1 MILFLFVYGH
11 VTSRF
16 IRRSRAE
23 TNLDIDAQKPF
34 PGLEKV
40 RLFFINLSIYS
51 CSSYNYYK
59 YISDIIEN
67 KIVINES
74 GWNT

>member
-11 VTSRF
+11 VMSRF
-16 IRRSRAE
+16 IQRSRAE
-23 TNLDIDAQKPF
+23 TNLDINAQKPF

-40 RLFFINLSIYS
+40 TLFFIINLSIYY
-51 CSSYNYYK
+51 SYYN

-67 KIVINES
+67 KIVINEP
-74 GWNT
+74 G